1 MTYAP
6 NWDWQDGDAL
16 PGILFVCG
24 ALLIGSLVGPT
35 PTRAQTPDDAE
46 EPSLIQR
53 YQRARQR
60 ALARRHLQQK
70 GRLPMHPPVQVPTP
84 TDSLQPQAVF
94 TVQRPVGVDEVVVQ
108 RRPQKSQVIVPP
120 ARVLLRHEF
129 VR

>member
-1 MTYAP
+1 MRP
-6 NWDWQDGDAL
+6 RVSQGQSDSLNK
-16 PGILFVCG
+16 C
-24 ALLIGSLVGPT
+24 LVGPSGDAKE
-35 PTRAQTPDDAE
+35 PT
-46 EPSLIQR
+46 LIER
-53 YQRARQR
+53 YQRAWYRT
-60 ALARRHLQQK
+60 LARRDRQQE
-70 GRLPMHPPVQVPTP
+70 GRLPVHPPVQVPTP